1 MVNTAHVNQAS
12 EAVASARPIRVSGQS
27 RGPLSTRAHIVM
39 HIRKLILPLGLFA
52 TASCSDFLQTEP
64 VTSLPQDQLIVD
76 AATATAALNGAY
88 DGLQS
93 GSYYGLSL
101 LLMGDLTADNTI
113 WTGTFQYL
121 NDVQNNRIL
130 ADNTEVTAMWTAIYQ
145 QIDRN
150 NVILQRTPTVASIP
164 AATRND
170 VMGQAY
176 FLRALGFHNLV
187 KFWGAVPTPVRPV
200 VTPEE
205 AQAYTRTPVNDV
217 YAQVLKD
224 LDSASAFI
232 QNTTNLRYAT
242 VTAAR
247 ALRARVLFYR
257 AGLPGNTSSQADYQA
272 ALDAANQVLSGR
284 DTLVVPFADLFTA
297 SGTNTSEDI
306 LRIAYSATET
316 NGISNYYLNIGR
328 GEVAPSPSIDAAFT
342 AGDARKAWSIR
353 TTGNAARPL
362 NGNKYAA
369 RPGTEHVHVIRLAE
383 LVLIKAEA
391 LARLN
396 RLPEAVAEYNK
407 VRIRAGIPKHTLG
420 TEVTTQ
426 AQVLAQIE
434 LERRL
439 ELAFEGDRWPDLNR
453 LGRAVAVK
461 GITDRPGQALLPIPL
476 RDIRTSLNGVLTQ
489 NPGY

>member
-1 MVNTAHVNQAS
+1 MVSKPNIPALDATT
-12 EAVASARPIRVSGQS
+12 SARPNTVSGTS
-27 RGPLSTRAHIVM
+27 RGPLSTRANIAM
-39 HIRKLILPLGLFA
+39 QIRKLALPLVLFA
-52 TASCSDFLQTEP
+52 AASCDDFLQTEP

-93 GSYYGLSL
+93 GSYYGLSVL
-101 LLMGDLTADNTI
+101 LLGDLTADNAI

-121 NDVQNNRIL
+121 GDVQNNRIQ
-130 ADNTEVTAMWTAIYQ
+130 ADNAEVTAMWTAIYQ
-145 QIDRN
+145 QIDRD

-176 FLRALGFHNLV
+176 FMRALGFHNLV
-187 KFWGAVPTPVRPV
+187 KFWGAVPAPTVPVTR
-200 VTPEE
+200 PEE
-205 AQAYTRTPVNDV
+205 AQAYTRTPVNEV
-217 YAQVLKD
+217 YTQILKD
-224 LDSASAFI
+224 LDSAAALT

-242 VTAAR
+242 PTAAR

-257 AGLPGNTSSQADYQA
+257 AGLPGNASSQADYQA
-272 ALDAANQVLSGR
+272 ALDVANQVLSGR
-284 DTLVVPFADLFTA
+284 DTLTVPFAELFTA
-297 SGTNTSEDI
+297 TGTNTTEDI
-306 LRIAYSATET
+306 FRVGFSATET
-316 NGISNYYLNIGR
+316 NAISNYYLNVGR
-328 GEVAPSPSIDAAFT
+328 GEVSPSPSIDAAYP

-353 TTGNAARPL
+353 TTGTPARPL
-362 NGNKYAA
+362 NGNKYPA

-407 VRIRAGIPKHTLG
+407 VRIRAGLAKHTLG

-453 LGRAVAVK
+453 LGRAVIAK
-461 GITDRPGQALLPIPL
+461 GIADRPGQALLPIPL
-476 RDIRTSLNGVLTQ
+476 RDIRTTPGLTQ

>member
-1 MVNTAHVNQAS
+1 MVNPRECSALDATNIARQHMAS
-12 EAVASARPIRVSGQS
+12 RMNR
-27 RGPLSTRAHIVM
+27 RPLSTRATIAM
-39 HIRKLILPLGLFA
+39 QIRKLALPLVLFA
-52 TASCSDFLQTEP
+52 AASCDDFLQTEP

-93 GSYYGLSL
+93 GSYYGLSVL
-101 LLMGDLTADNTI
+101 LLGDLTADNAI

-121 NDVQNNRIL
+121 GEVQNNRIQ
-130 ADNTEVTAMWTAIYQ
+130 ADNAEVTAMWTAIYQ
-145 QIDRN
+145 QIDRD

-176 FLRALGFHNLV
+176 FMRALGFHNLV
-187 KFWGAVPTPVRPV
+187 KFWGAVPIPTKPIVNPV
-200 VTPEE
+200 E
-205 AQAYTRTPVNDV
+205 AADYVRTPVNDV
-217 YAQVLKD
+217 YTQILKD
-224 LDSASAFI
+224 LDSAAALT

-242 VTAAR
+242 PTAAR

-257 AGLPGNTSSQADYQA
+257 AGLPGNAGSQADYQA
-272 ALDAANQVLSGR
+272 ALDLANQVLSGR
-284 DTLVVPFADLFTA
+284 DTLVVPFPELFTVT
-297 SGTNTSEDI
+297 GTNTTEDI
-306 LRIAYSATET
+306 FRVAFSATET
-316 NGISNYYLNIGR
+316 NAISNYYLNIGR
-328 GEVAPSPSIDAAFT
+328 GEVAPSAGIDAAYS
-342 AGDARKAWSIR
+342 AGDTRKAWSIR

-362 NGNKYAA
+362 NGNKYPA

-426 AQVLAQIE
+426 AQVLAAIE

-453 LGRAVAVK
+453 LGRAVVVK
-461 GITDRPGQALLPIPL
+461 GIADRAHQALMPIPL
-476 RDIRTSLNGVLTQ
+476 RDIRTSRDSVLKQT
-489 NPGY
+489 PGY